1 MKQHLLL
8 IKKAPVH
15 RGLLLFA
22 VFFMLFTGLQ
32 AQRVTIT
39 GTVISSEDNSAIPG
53 VNVIIKDSNEG
64 TTTDIDGKFKL
75 EVSGSEAFLVFS
87 SVGFNSIEVQVGNRS
102 VVDVTMS
109 PDVRQLSEIVVT
121 ALGIEREEKSL
132 SYAQQT
138 VDGSELMEARDINF
152 LNSLNGRAA
161 GVQIAKSSS
170 GAGGSTR
177 IVLRGNKSLG
187 GNSEPLFVI
196 DGIPMANNKTS
207 QPGMWDGTDGGDG
220 MSQINPDDIESI
232 SILKGS
238 NAAALY
244 GSQGAN
250 GVVVITTK
258 KGKQGA
264 AKVSISTGITFE
276 NVMKK
281 PELQFKYGAKGGA
294 KESWDDQPG
303 NYESGYVDDWFKTGT
318 NFINTLTISG
328 GGEKTTAYFSYGNV
342 TATGVTPNNKY
353 YRNNFMFKQSTKLF
367 NDKVTVS
374 SNVMFTD
381 EKTENR
387 APAGYYLNPLTGL
400 YMFPRERDFSDFKEN
415 YQVFD
420 ETRNMDV
427 MNWFVTDHHQ
437 SNPYWIINRE
447 PREDHT
453 KRVIASMDV
462 NYEITD
468 KLSFSVRGNYD
479 YADKTYDQQHS
490 ATSNTT
496 NVGPNGNWEYRKYTD
511 ELAYTD
517 GILRYSDNWG
527 DFSLDLVA
535 GGSYQKT
542 VYGKGVSAP
551 GGAQNG
557 LVYANQFYFQNL
569 AANVQ
574 VASTLSS
581 QLIKQALF
589 ANAAIGWRDMLFL
602 DLSGRNDWASS
613 LAGTGNDSYFY
624 PMFGAT
630 WVISETFTMPS
641 FINFAKV
648 RASSSTVGNE
658 VPYNRVN
665 PTNTINSALAI
676 SRNTTAPF
684 DNLKPELINSME
696 LGLNMRFWDERLGF
710 DFTYYNIESRDQF
723 IQLPALS
730 GSLYNT
736 YFVNA
741 GLITNKG
748 LEITLDITPVLTN
761 NFSWT
766 TTFNYSRNENKV
778 VETHPEL
785 TNPINTG
792 ASEGY
797 GSRFEAGGSI
807 GDVYVYRYRRDGQGR
822 ILLDDNNNPLKTP
835 EQEYSGNLNPDY
847 ILGWNNS
854 FEMGNFGLNFLIVGK
869 FGGVAFSQTESMLD
883 GAGVSQRT
891 ADARD
896 AGGVFGDF
904 ARESDGQAVS
914 SVDAE
919 TWYRAIGD
927 RNGIGESYVYDRTNI
942 RLSQFA
948 FSYNFSW
955 SRKNF
960 PTTFSLV
967 GQNLFFLRV
976 DAPFDPDLAMNTTRN
991 SESLDNFNLPVTRTF
1006 GFNLKVTF

>member
-1 MKQHLLL
+1 MKQNLLL
-8 IKKAPVH
+8 LKKALAY
-15 RGLLLFA
+15 RKLMLFMMSLLLYS
-22 VFFMLFTGLQ
+22 GLQ
-32 AQRVTIT
+32 AQVVVT
-39 GTVISSEDNSAIPG
+39 GTVISEEDNSAIPG
-53 VNVIIKDSNEG
+53 VNVLIKDSSTG
-64 TTTDIDGKFKL
+64 TTTDIDGKYSL
-75 EVSGSEAFLVFS
+75 SVPGSDAILVFS
-87 SVGFNSIEVQVGNRS
+87 SVGYNTTELPVGNQS
-102 VVDVTMS
+102 VIDVTMTA
-109 PDVRQLSEIVVT
+109 DVQQLSEIVVT

-138 VDGSELMEARDINF
+138 VDGEQLMESRDVNF

-177 IVLRGNKSLG
+177 IVLRGNKSLSG
-187 GNSEPLFVI
+187 SSEPLFVI

-207 QPGMWDGTDGGDG
+207 QPGMWGGTDSGDG
-220 MSQINPDDIESI
+220 ISQLNPDDIESI
-232 SILKGS
+232 SILRGS

-250 GVVVITTK
+250 GVVLITTK

-264 AKVSISTGITFE
+264 AKVTLSTGLTFE

-294 KESWDDQPG
+294 KESWDDSPG
-303 NYESGYVDDWFKTGT
+303 NYESGYVDDWFQTGT
-318 NFINTLTISG
+318 NWINSIAISG
-328 GGEKTTAYFSYGNV
+328 GSERTTAYFSYGNV
-342 TATGVTPNNKY
+342 TAKGITPTIKY
-353 YRNNFMFKQSTKLF
+353 YRHNFSFKQSTKMF

-374 SNVMFTD
+374 SNVIVTD

-387 APAGYYLNPLTGL
+387 MAAGYYLNPLTGL
-400 YMFPRERDFSDFKEN
+400 YMFPRERNFADFKEN
-415 YQVFD
+415 YQLFD
-420 ETRNMDV
+420 ETRNMNV

-437 SNPYWIINRE
+437 SNPYWIINRQ
-447 PREDHT
+447 PREDRT
-453 KRVIASMDV
+453 KRIIASMDV
-462 NYEITD
+462 NYQITD
-468 KLSFSVRGNYD
+468 KLSIGVRGNYD
-479 YADKTYDQQHS
+479 YADKTFDRQH
-490 ATSNTT
+490 AGTSNTT
-496 NVGPNGNWEYRKYTD
+496 NVHPNGSWEYRKYTD

-517 GILRYSDNWG
+517 AILRYNDKWG

-542 VYGKGVSAP
+542 VYNNGVSVP
-551 GGAQNG
+551 GNANNG
-557 LVYANQFYFQNL
+557 LVYPNKFFFQNL
-569 AANVQ
+569 SPLVQ
-574 VASTLSS
+574 VSSTLGSR
-581 QLIKQALF
+581 LIKQALF
-589 ANAAIGWRDMLFL
+589 ANAAIGWKDMIFL

-624 PMFGAT
+624 PMYGAT
-630 WVISETFTMPS
+630 WVISETFDLGS

-658 VPYNRVN
+658 VPFNRVN
-665 PTNTINSALAI
+665 PTNTINSSLAI
-676 SRNTTAPF
+676 SRNTTQPF
-684 DNLKPELINSME
+684 DELKPELINSME
-696 LGLNMRFWDERLGF
+696 FGANVRFWDERLGF

-723 IQLPALS
+723 IQLPAPS
-730 GSLYNT
+730 GSGFTT

-748 LEITLDITPVLTN
+748 VELTLDVTPILTN
-761 NFSWT
+761 TFSWT
-766 TTFNYSRNENKV
+766 SSFNYSSNENKV

-797 GSRFEAGGSI
+797 GSRFEAGGAI
-807 GDVYVYRYRRDGQGR
+807 GDVYVYRYRRDDQGR
-822 ILLDDNNNPLKTP
+822 ILLDDNDNPLKTP
-835 EQEYSGNLNPDY
+835 TQEYSGNLNPDY
-847 ILGWNNS
+847 ILGWNNN
-854 FEMGNFGLNFLIVGK
+854 FEMGQFNLSFLIVGK

-904 ARESDGQAVS
+904 VRESDGTPVS
-914 SVDAE
+914 SVDPE

-927 RNGIGESYVYDRTNI
+927 RNGIGEAYVYDRTNI

-955 SRKNF
+955 SRRSI

-991 SESLDNFNLPVTRTF
+991 AESLDNFNLPVTRTF

>member
-1 MKQHLLL
+1 MKQKSLLFRRVTKQLKLLL
-8 IKKAPVH
+8 YGALV
-15 RGLLLFA
+15 LFC
-22 VFFMLFTGLQ
+22 TSLQ
-32 AQRVTIT
+32 AQSVTVS
-39 GTVISSEDNSAIPG
+39 GTVLSSEDNSGIPG
-53 VNVIIKDSNEG
+53 VNVLIKNSSEG
-64 TTTDIDGKFKL
+64 TTTDIDGKYKL
-75 EVSGSEAFLVFS
+75 DVPGSETFLVFS
-87 SVGFNSIEVQVGNRS
+87 SVGFNTSEVQVGNRS
-102 VVDVTMS
+102 VVDLTMT
-109 PDVRQLSEIVVT
+109 PDVTQLNEIVVT
-121 ALGIEREEKSL
+121 ALGIQREEKSL
-132 SYAQQT
+132 SYSQQT
-138 VDGSELMEARDINF
+138 IDGEEMMEARDINF
-152 LNSLNGRAA
+152 LNALNGRAA
-161 GVQIAKSSS
+161 GVQVAKSAS

-177 IVLRGNKSLG
+177 IVLRGNKSLS

-196 DGIPMANNKTS
+196 DGIPMANNKTG
-207 QPGMWDGTDGGDG
+207 QPGMWGGTDGGDG
-220 MSQINPDDIESI
+220 MSQINPDDIESL

-258 KGKQGA
+258 KGKKGQ
-264 AKVSISTGITFE
+264 AKVSISTGVTFE

-281 PELQFKYGAKGGA
+281 PELQFKYGSEGGT
-294 KESWDDQPG
+294 KESWSSTPG
-303 NYESGYVDDWFKTGT
+303 NYESGYVDDWFETGT

-328 GGEKTTAYFSYGNV
+328 GGDKTTAYFSYGNV
-342 TATGVTPNNKY
+342 TASGITPTNKY
-353 YRNNFMFKQSTKLF
+353 QRNNFMFKQSTKLF

-374 SNVMFTD
+374 SNVMFSD

-387 APAGYYLNPLTGL
+387 MAAGYYLNPLTGL
-400 YMFPRERDFSDFKEN
+400 YMFPRDRDFADLKEN

-447 PREDHT
+447 PREDRT
-453 KRVIASMDV
+453 KRIIASMDI
-462 NYEITD
+462 NYEITE

-479 YADKTYDQQHS
+479 YADKTFDRQHS
-490 ATSNTT
+490 GSSNTT
-496 NVGPNGNWEYRKYTD
+496 NVHPNGTWEYRDYTD

-517 GILRYSDNWG
+517 GILRYNDTFG

-535 GGSYQKT
+535 GASYQKT

-557 LVYANQFYFQNL
+557 LVYPNQFYFQNL
-569 AANVQ
+569 DRNTQ
-574 VASTLSS
+574 VSSTIGSE
-581 QLIKQALF
+581 LIKQAIF
-589 ANAAIGWRDMLFL
+589 ANAAIGWKDMVFL
-602 DLSGRNDWASS
+602 DISGRNDWASS

-624 PMFGAT
+624 PAIGAT
-630 WVISETFTMPS
+630 WIFSETFDMPS
-641 FINFAKV
+641 FINFGKI
-648 RASSSTVGNE
+648 RASNSTVGNE

-665 PTNTINSALAI
+665 PTNRINSALSI
-676 SRNTTAPF
+676 SRNTTQPF
-684 DNLKPELINSME
+684 DNLKPELITSNE
-696 LGLNMRFWDERLGF
+696 IGLNMRFWDERLGF
-710 DFTYYNIESRDQF
+710 DFTYYNIESKDQF
-723 IQLPALS
+723 IQLPAPS
-730 GSLYNT
+730 GSGYST

-748 LEITLDITPVLTN
+748 VELTLDITPILTN

-766 TTFNYSRNENKV
+766 TTFNYSKNTNEV
-778 VETHPEL
+778 VETHPDL
-785 TNPINTG
+785 TSAINTG
-792 ASEGY
+792 GSEGY

-807 GDVYVYRYRRDGQGR
+807 GDVFVYMYRRDEQGR
-822 ILLDDNNNPLKTP
+822 IMLDDGNKPLRTAT
-835 EQEYSGNLNPDY
+835 QEYAGNLNPDY

-896 AGGVFGDF
+896 AGGVNIN
-904 ARESDGQAVS
+904 AVSESDGTPVNV
-914 SVDAE
+914 VDAE

-927 RNGIGESYVYDRTNI
+927 RNGIGEAYVYDRTNI

-991 SESLDNFNLPVTRTF
+991 AESLDNFNLPVTRTF